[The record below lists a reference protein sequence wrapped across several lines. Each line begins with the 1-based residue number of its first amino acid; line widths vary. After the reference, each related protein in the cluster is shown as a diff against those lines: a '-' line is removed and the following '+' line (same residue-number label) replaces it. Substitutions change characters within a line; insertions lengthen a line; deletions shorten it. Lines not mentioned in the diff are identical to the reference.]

1 MHPFF
6 RGAARAYGSGAFGG
20 VATGVLMSLMGLLRL
35 PSLYGVYSFSALNA
49 HDLSLCALWGG
60 ILGLLFATPW
70 LIAQPLVRGLIVGA
84 LVALAVLVMILP
96 LVFHAGLFG
105 ERLGSN
111 AWAFVGIYCLCWG
124 VTASLWHAR
133 ST

>member
-20 VATGVLMSLMGLLRL
+20 VVTGVLMSLLSLIRL
-35 PSLYGVYSFSALNA
+35 PSMYGVHYLSALNA

-60 ILGLLFATPW
+60 LFGLLFATPW
-70 LIAQPLVRGLIVGA
+70 LVSQPLVRGVIVGL
-84 LVALAVLVMILP
+84 LVALLVLIVILP
-96 LVFHAGLFG
+96 LIFHAGLFAD
-105 ERLGSN
+105 RLGAN
-111 AWAFVGIYCLCWG
+111 AWAFIGIYCLCWG
-124 VTASLWHAR
+124 LAASLWHAR